1 MFGSAAIVLG
11 LQGCGR
17 DELVVGVDANLG
29 TDTFSLDTETDTQA
43 DTETDSETDTD
54 TTETG
59 PSVCGDG
66 LVDVDEQCDD
76 GNGNPQDDCTNECTW
91 AECGDGILWLGV
103 EECDPGAENI
113 GPNEACVPGCFINV
127 CGDGLVGPAES
138 CDDGNQIDGD
148 GCNSN
153 CAPGSCGDGLVDPG
167 EQCDDGNM
175 LDDDGCL
182 TTCVVNSCG
191 DGFVNMGVEECDA
204 GALNS
209 DADDCTLAC
218 TVNVC
223 GDGKQHATDEQCD
236 PGADMIGPGMA
247 CLPGCVLNGCGD
259 GDVGPGEQCDDGN
272 ADDTDACLSTCEN
285 ASCGDGFV
293 QGGVEECDDAD
304 ANDDNACHNDC
315 TPTSIVEMSLGGNH
329 TCVRLD
335 HGKIM
340 CWGNGD
346 DGRTGYASESNLGDD
361 ELGNTGG
368 FISIGGDVLD
378 LITGISHT
386 CALLPGG
393 VRCFGRPLNGQ
404 LGYGNTTIIG
414 DDELPSTVG
423 FVDFGAGVDQ
433 IASGS
438 GSFHSC
444 AILDTGALA
453 CWGRAGDGRL
463 GYAAGAQEQDVGDN
477 ETPAQWLAQFGPV
490 EVGGQVVEVA
500 TGFSHT
506 CARLQNGSVR
516 CWGEANNGQLGYGN
530 ANRIGDNE
538 DPSAVGPVALGA
550 PAVQIAAGWLHNCA
564 LLDTD
569 QIKCWGRGNEGR
581 LGYGNVAWVGLVN
594 TPAAVGFVDVG
605 GTPTKISAGSAHTCV
620 LRDDG
625 TVVCWGFGARGQ
637 LGYGNVTNIGDN
649 ETPASAGA
657 VPVGGTVVDIVAEGN
672 HTCALLDSGQIK
684 CWGDAGEGRLG
695 YGNLDWIGDNEVPA
709 SVGVVPVF

>member
-1 MFGSAAIVLG
+1 LLALE
-11 LQGCGR
+11 GCGR
-17 DELVVGVDANLG
+17 DELILPVDANG
-29 TDTFSLDTETDTQA
+29 GSETFGYESSGSEVTTATETTA
-43 DTETDSETDTD
+43 SETAE
-54 TTETG
+54 TETG

-66 LVDVDEQCDD
+66 LVGIDEQCDD
-76 GNGNPQDDCTNECTW
+76 GNGDPQDECTNECTW
-91 AECGDGILWLGV
+91 AVCGDGIVWLGI
-103 EECDPGAENI
+103 EECDPGEDMI
-113 GPNEACVPGCFINV
+113 GPNEACVPGCFLNV
-127 CGDGLVGPAES
+127 CGDGMPGPGEA
-138 CDDGNQIDGD
+138 CDDGNGIDGD
-148 GCNSN
+148 GCNN
-153 CAPGSCGDGLVDPG
+153 DCAPGSCGDGLVDPG
-167 EQCDDGNM
+167 EQCDDGNA
-175 LDDDGCL
+175 DDTDACL
-182 TTCVVNSCG
+182 STCVANTCG
-191 DGFVNMGVEECDA
+191 DGAINAGVEECDD
-204 GALNS
+204 GGLNS
-209 DADDCTLAC
+209 DAADCTLAC

-223 GDGKQHATDEQCD
+223 GDGKQHATDEECD
-236 PGADMIGPGMA
+236 PGAGMIGPGMA
-247 CLPGCVLNGCGD
+247 CLDGCVLNGCGD

-272 ADDTDACLSTCEN
+272 ADDTDACLSTCEL

-315 TPTSIVEMSLGGNH
+315 SATSIVELSLGGNH

-346 DGRTGYASESNLGDD
+346 DGRTGYGNEINLGDD
-361 ELGNTGG
+361 ELGNSGG
-368 FISIGGDVLD
+368 FVSIGGPVLD

-386 CALLPGG
+386 CAQLAGG

-404 LGYGNTTIIG
+404 LGYGNTNIIG
-414 DDELPSTVG
+414 DDELPSSVG
-423 FVDFGAGVDQ
+423 FVDFGTGVDA

-463 GYAAGAQEQDVGDN
+463 GYALGAQEQDVGND
-477 ETPAQWLAQFGPV
+477 ETPAQWIAQHGTV
-490 EVGGQVVEVA
+490 NVGGQVVQVV
-500 TGFSHT
+500 TGANHT
-506 CARLQNGSVR
+506 CARLQDGSVR
-516 CWGEANNGQLGYGN
+516 CWGEGNNGQLGYGN

-538 DPSAVGPVALGA
+538 T
-550 PAVQIAAGWLHNCA
+550 PAAAGNVNIGGTATQITAGWLHTCA
-564 LLDTD
+564 LLATN

-581 LGYGNVAWVGLVN
+581 LGYGNVQWVGLAN
-594 TPAAVGFVDVG
+594 TPASVGFVDVG
-605 GTPTKISAGSAHTCV
+605 GTPVKLSAGAAHTCA
-620 LRDDG
+620 LRDDQSI
-625 TVVCWGFGARGQ
+625 VCWGFGARGQ

-657 VPVGGTVVDIVAEGN
+657 VPVGAPVVDVVAEGN

-709 SVGVVPVF
+709 SVGVVPTF